1 MKNSGGWKMIEID
14 KIYNE
19 DCLIGM
25 QRIPDKSIDAII
37 CDLPYQVLHK
47 KNEHVQWDRQLPF
60 DVLWQQYERIIKDNG
75 PIILFC
81 QGLFTVD
88 LISSNRKLWKY
99 NLVWDKERVTGFLNA
114 NRMPLRQH
122 EDIAV
127 FYKRLPLYHPQMKVV
142 GSRDKNHDRGRK
154 VECKNSCY
162 GSYLKQN
169 KAATNEKFPTSI
181 IHIPKEHRN
190 GTFYHPT
197 QKPVALLEY
206 LIRTYSNPGDLI
218 LDNCIGSGTTA
229 VAAINTQRHYLGFE
243 MNKEYYD
250 IASKRAKIAK
260 ENFQASLF

>member
-1 MKNSGGWKMIEID
+1 MIEID

-127 FYKRLPLYHPQMKVV
+127 FYKRLP
-142 GSRDKNHDRGRK
+142 S
-154 VECKNSCY
+154 
-162 GSYLKQN
+162 
-169 KAATNEKFPTSI
+169 T
-181 IHIPKEHRN
+181 
-190 GTFYHPT
+190 
-197 QKPVALLEY
+197 
-206 LIRTYSNPGDLI
+206 I
-218 LDNCIGSGTTA
+218 L
-229 VAAINTQRHYLGFE
+229 R
-243 MNKEYYD
+243 
-250 IASKRAKIAK
+250 
-260 ENFQASLF
+260 